1 MPTIDEKYDAYIA
14 GASAFNNKKSR
25 DDNPF
30 TFDSGLRQ
38 YWDDGFFVRSE
49 HVARLHAGLD

>member
-14 GASAFNNKKSR
+14 GASAFNHKKSR

-49 HVARLHAGLD
+49 HVARLHAGVE